1 MLIDQYKLDKE
12 NHKRLLVVMENS
24 DSLEGKEYIDFLL
37 NAVQG
42 NIPQPMSQ
50 YGKPT
55 AADQKKVPRY
65 CQHAIEPDQAKKL
78 KEILKKED
86 EDLVLYFNAKDGFRT
101 LVGSLEFNMECLELL
116 AELIMDNDQLRD
128 DF

>member
-1 MLIDQYKLDKE
+1 MAG
-12 NHKRLLVVMENS
+12 R
-24 DSLEGKEYIDFLL
+24 EYIDFLL

-42 NIPQPMSQ
+42 NIPQPMSEA
-50 YGKPT
+50 GKPT
-55 AADQKKVPRY
+55 KADLKKVPRY

-101 LVGSLEFNMECLELL
+101 LVGSLEFNMDSLDLL
-116 AELIMDNDQLRD
+116 AELIMDND
-128 DF
+128 